1 MFLVII
7 IIVMVDD
14 ISRINNEEHMIDKRD
29 TMQQFQLFKMQFLN
43 LMIPKLPLIR
53 INIDFYNILEK

>member
-1 MFLVII
+1 
-7 IIVMVDD
+7 MVDD

-43 LMIPKLPLIR
+43 LMIPKFPLIR